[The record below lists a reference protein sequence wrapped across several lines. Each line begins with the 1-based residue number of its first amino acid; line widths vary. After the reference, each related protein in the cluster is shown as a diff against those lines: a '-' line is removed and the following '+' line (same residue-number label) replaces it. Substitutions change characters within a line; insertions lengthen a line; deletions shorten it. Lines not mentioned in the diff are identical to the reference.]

1 MKNFSLKKEYS
12 LLEVL
17 KAIDFF
23 DITDLIELCLLK
35 KYQFIISPVHK
46 YWSDIGTSKNS

>member
-12 LLEVL
+12 LLEVV

-35 KYQFIISPVHK
+35 KIPIYNFPS
-46 YWSDIGTSKNS
+46 S